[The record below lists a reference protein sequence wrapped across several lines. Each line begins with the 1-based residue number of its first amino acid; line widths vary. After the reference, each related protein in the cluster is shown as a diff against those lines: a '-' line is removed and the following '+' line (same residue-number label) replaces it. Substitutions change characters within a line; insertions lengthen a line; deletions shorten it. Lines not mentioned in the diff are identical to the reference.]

1 MVRRRIAAGVGVVLL
16 IVIVLLINGCLKS
29 EKQQSLKSY
38 NREVST
44 LAQES
49 DAHVSHPLFEALTNA
64 ASKSALDVE
73 LQIDQLS
80 KAAAELA
87 TRAKGL
93 SVPGEMVDAQRD
105 VLLTFDLRAE
115 AMAKIAALV
124 PKALGGQGK
133 QVSPQIAGEMEV
145 LLASDVIYAQRAAPL
160 VQQTLSANGI
170 QGLATSATRFLP
182 NVGWLVAATALS
194 RITGQGS
201 SASSSTLA
209 PGTHGSALIGVAVGT
224 NTLAPEPTLNHVS
237 GGGSP
242 TFTVTVEDSGSN
254 SEVDV
259 KVDVTVTV
267 GGKTLKAS
275 HVINQTTPG
284 NKVNVE
290 IPVAGI
296 PVGAAAKV
304 EVYVEPVPGETDV
317 ENNKNT
323 YLAIFGE

>member
-1 MVRRRIAAGVGVVLL
+1 MVRRRVAAGVGVVLL

-38 NREVST
+38 NRDVST

-49 DAHVSHPLFEALTNA
+49 DARVSHPLFEALTNA
-64 ASKSALDVE
+64 TSKSALDVDQ
-73 LQIDQLS
+73 QIAQLS
-80 KAAAELA
+80 IVAKELA

-93 SVPGEMVDAQRD
+93 SVPSEMVNAQRD
-105 VLLTFDLRAE
+105 VLSAFDLRAE
-115 AMAKIAALV
+115 AMAKIVELV
-124 PKALGGQGK
+124 PKALGGRGK
-133 QVSPQIAGEMEV
+133 QVSAQIAGEMEV
-145 LLASDVIYAQRAAPL
+145 LLASDVIYSQRAAPL
-160 VQQTLSANGI
+160 IQQTLASNGI
-170 QGLATSATRFLP
+170 QGLTTSSTHFLP
-182 NVGWLVAATALS
+182 NVGWLVASTALA
-194 RITGQGS
+194 RITGQG
-201 SASSSTLA
+201 ASGSTTGIA

-224 NTLAPEPTLNHVS
+224 NMLAPEPTLNHVS

-259 KVDVTVTV
+259 KVDITVTV

-275 HVINQTTPG
+275 HVINSTTPG

-290 IPVAGI
+290 IPIAGI

-304 EVYVEPVPGETDV
+304 EVYVEPVPGEADV